1 MDNYAV
7 FGAGD
12 SGGGARVTMAGGTF
26 RNPLATR
33 NSRVQPGRFRAS
45 DFR

>member
-1 MDNYAV
+1 MDRYEV
-7 FGAGD
+7 EGAGD
-12 SGGGARVTMAGGTF
+12 SGGAGRVTIAGVRV